1 MKKFYWKALKKEI
14 GTRNFIWFIITLTIT
29 IITSIW
35 LFSKFGIA
43 LVIENIALSCLM
55 NELSRAK
62 EIIVKI
68 NEQYSIN
75 KTHWLFTDTFRNLG
89 KVTRGRS
96 SGESRPGLYRSE
108 PFRVALVLPSGSPP
122 TVCTCWKFHG
132 LLQDFRPSA
141 LGVRAFKRSPPEVCR
156 LLAVLSGL
164 LLYPKETAP
173 PDVGGGRPL
182 RRLWEPMGGNLWSF
196 REFFSRREAGGAESQ
211 TEKRSTTPKRD
222 TGNES
227 IKKASRSA
235 PRLA

>member
-75 KTHWLFTDTFRNLG
+75 KTH
-89 KVTRGRS
+89 
-96 SGESRPGLYRSE
+96 
-108 PFRVALVLPSGSPP
+108 
-122 TVCTCWKFHG
+122 
-132 LLQDFRPSA
+132 
-141 LGVRAFKRSPPEVCR
+141 
-156 LLAVLSGL
+156 
-164 LLYPKETAP
+164 
-173 PDVGGGRPL
+173 
-182 RRLWEPMGGNLWSF
+182 
-196 REFFSRREAGGAESQ
+196 
-211 TEKRSTTPKRD
+211 
-222 TGNES
+222 
-227 IKKASRSA
+227 
-235 PRLA
+235 